1 MVIEEASNGSTLGS
15 KGRDCLSGT
24 CWWMRSDP
32 SPEAPGK
39 VNRRIF
45 MARYIGQRIMT
56 PTPGRLQQVVNSQ
69 VEIFQSTDR
78 RGSVA
83 IAISGTEQDEV
94 ATNFI
99 YDSISEAEAHHD
111 GVLGD
116 TVRLSG
122 VDARGV
128 DCVRTRW
135 ALSRVIEP
143 TVRPS
148 QPKYIRR
155 NLITAKR
162 GELGNLVNALKGL
175 REVFTTVTPGIVVQ
189 LGGNNDTVR
198 TLAIVSSLEE
208 LEAWSD
214 ELASDKT
221 KTYRDRIAGMTIGQH
236 SVLSRFVH
244 DHY

>member
-1 MVIEEASNGSTLGS
+1 
-15 KGRDCLSGT
+15 
-24 CWWMRSDP
+24 
-32 SPEAPGK
+32 
-39 VNRRIF
+39 

-56 PTPGRLQQVVNSQ
+56 PTPGRLEHVINSQ
-69 VEIFQSTDR
+69 VEIFKSTDR

-94 ATNFI
+94 AANFI
-99 YDSISEAEAHHD
+99 YDSISEAEAHQD

-116 TVRLSG
+116 AVRLSG

-162 GELGNLVNALKGL
+162 GELGNLVNALKEL

-221 KTYRDRIAGMTIGQH
+221 KTYRDRIAGMTVGQH

-244 DHY
+244 DRY